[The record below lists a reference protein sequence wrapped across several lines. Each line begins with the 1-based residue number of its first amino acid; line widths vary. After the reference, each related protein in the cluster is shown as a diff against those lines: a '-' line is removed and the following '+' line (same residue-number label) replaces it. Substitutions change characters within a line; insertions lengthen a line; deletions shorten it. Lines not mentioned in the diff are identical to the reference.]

1 MRQWPSSP
9 HASLGTCAYAQPAE
23 LPLQID
29 LLQHADWPSVETL
42 ALTHT
47 LLVFQLLLVLLEC
60 ISLSL
65 PTTTGMYLSGPAF
78 LKLVPHAREA
88 LLVCNPDTTASLI
101 LFHINSFDDNVI

>member
-1 MRQWPSSP
+1 MAGGNPETAGACANGHPAPTPAW
-9 HASLGTCAYAQPAE
+9 GTCAYAQSAE

-42 ALTHT
+42 AITQA

-65 PTTTGMYLSGPAF
+65 PTTIGMYLSGPAF
-78 LKLVPHAREA
+78 LKLVPLGLR
-88 LLVCNPDTTASLI
+88 
-101 LFHINSFDDNVI
+101 F